1 MINNELSCVFK
12 LVVELNSE
20 LKFVFKY
27 YGSYYFRKTVDT
39 ENFIK
44 KYIFF
49 FYDLKKNVFF
59 TFSERERDYL
69 VIFYQTFFNEI
80 VIN

>member
-20 LKFVFKY
+20 LKFVSKY

-44 KYIFF
+44 IYIFF
-49 FYDLKKNVFF
+49 FYDLKKKM
-59 TFSERERDYL
+59 FSSLFQRERDYL
-69 VIFYQTFFNEI
+69 VIFYQTFFNEM

>member
-1 MINNELSCVFK
+1 MYDMHDRQLTDIYIYNELSCVFK
-12 LVVELNSE
+12 LVVKMNSE

-44 KYIFF
+44 IYIF
-49 FYDLKKNVFF
+49 FYDLKKKKCFLHF
-59 TFSERERDYL
+59 LRERE
-69 VIFYQTFFNEI
+69 II
-80 VIN
+80 

>member
-1 MINNELSCVFK
+1 MYEMYDRQLTNIYNELSCVFK

-44 KYIFF
+44 IYIYFF
-49 FYDLKKNVFF
+49 M
-59 TFSERERDYL
+59 
-69 VIFYQTFFNEI
+69 I
-80 VIN
+80 